1 MSKSALNLGEESS
14 CYAGHIE
21 TAGCKGAIKE
31 IVGQKFVKLVS
42 SGNCAILAAVSAI
55 DGKVMIPD
63 QGGWRGFKRYPE
75 LMGRDV
81 CTLETDLGVVDTDT
95 LDRELRKQKPSA
107 LFLTSFAGYI
117 AEQYIKEIAKICREN
132 SVYLVEDASGA
143 IGDKTLAKG
152 DADITI
158 CSTGAPKIVNVLSGG
173 FISTDHMEILDKSGS
188 VTSACK
194 ISPVTC
200 AGITEELKNAQV
212 IVETLLK
219 YSAMLKEELDG
230 VVHAGRRGVCV
241 GFETDDPK
249 TFVKRARE
257 NGLVTD
263 INQGF
268 LTICPKYDRFLKSGV
283 VVELKKLDIL
293 EMTEA
298 DIAKIVEI
306 LKT

>member
-1 MSKSALNLGEESS
+1 
-14 CYAGHIE
+14 
-21 TAGCKGAIKE
+21 
-31 IVGQKFVKLVS
+31 
-42 SGNCAILAAVSAI
+42 
-55 DGKVMIPD
+55 MIPD
-63 QGGWRGFKRYPE
+63 QGGWKGFKRYSE
-75 LMGRDV
+75 LMGKDI

-95 LDRELRKQKPSA
+95 LEGELRKRTPGA

-117 AEQYIKEIAKICREN
+117 AEQDIKEIAKICHEN

-143 IGDKTLAKG
+143 IGDKILARG

-173 FISTDHMEILDKSGS
+173 FMATAHMEILDKSMS
-188 VTSACK
+188 VTSACR

-200 AGITEELKNAQV
+200 AGITEELKNAPKV
-212 IVETLLK
+212 VETLVRYSDILK
-219 YSAMLKEELDG
+219 DELGG
-230 VVHAGRRGVCV
+230 VVHQDRRGVCV
-241 GFETDDPK
+241 GLETDDPK

-268 LTICPKYDRFLKSGV
+268 LTICPKYDRFLKKGV

-293 EMTEA
+293 KMTED